1 MVSITQRSRSRA
13 DMRSGLAMLL
23 LAALL
28 LGGCRLLQDQ
38 TPGAV
43 TIHAAQLRDDGR
55 AAMLRLDSD
64 WDLSGPMRDA
74 LDHGIALTMAVEVH
88 AGRWPRRLHSRQTVE
103 LHYSPLSQRY
113 RLRDPS
119 GSVRSFTTA
128 AYMLDALSVLQL
140 RLPEGFVALPVRTP
154 LRARVH
160 LDRRTLPGSLRLPA
174 TFEPAWRLDQARR
187 AWLHGAD

>member
-1 MVSITQRSRSRA
+1 
-13 DMRSGLAMLL
+13 MLL

-28 LGGCRLLQDQ
+28 LGGCRLVQDQ

-43 TIHAAQLRDDGR
+43 IIEAAQLHDDGGG
-55 AAMLRLDSD
+55 ATLRLHSD
-64 WDLSGPMRDA
+64 WQLSGPMRDA
-74 LDHGIALTMAVEVH
+74 LDHGIALTMAIDVH
-88 AGRWPRRLHSRQTVE
+88 AGRWPQRLHSRQVVE

-128 AYMLDALSVLQL
+128 AYMFDALSLLQL
-140 RLPEGFVALPVRTP
+140 HLPEGFVALPAHTP

-160 LDRRTLPGSLRLPA
+160 LDRHTLPGSLRLPA
-174 TFEPAWRLDQARR
+174 TFEPAWRLDKARR
-187 AWLHGAD
+187 TWLHGTD